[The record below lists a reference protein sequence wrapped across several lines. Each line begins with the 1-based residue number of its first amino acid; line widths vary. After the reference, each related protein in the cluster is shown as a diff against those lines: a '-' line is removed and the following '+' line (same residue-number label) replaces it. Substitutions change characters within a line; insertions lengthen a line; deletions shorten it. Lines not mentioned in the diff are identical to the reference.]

1 MKTRWSWGCFATPEE
16 TNKKLIDLIKN
27 GCLVYVYK

>member
-1 MKTRWSWGCFATPEE
+1 MKTKWSWGCFATPEE
-16 TNKKLIDLIKN
+16 INIKLIDLIKN